1 MYQALNMKL
10 RSIQNLNSKRFV
22 YHVNINCISVMLSQD
37 VTSYFSMAT
46 SFSLTTLPKYTSVHP
61 SFGTGITGEF
71 DTCLGKHYLPLAL

>member
-1 MYQALNMKL
+1 
-10 RSIQNLNSKRFV
+10 
-22 YHVNINCISVMLSQD
+22 MLSQD